1 MISKKRKS
9 KKGFTLVELVVTVAI
24 LGIVSG
30 MGIGIVANTIRNY
43 AVASTTAQEQETA
56 IQIENFI
63 TRYARTASDIDVI
76 EDANI
81 PSFNKNEE
89 YISTAIDSS
98 PEPVKNK
105 VYLTTNIVETIGSP
119 DVTSSLSYFGV
130 KKMTFTMRK
139 QKNFSDDSFSRCHT
153 CLDYTIEM
161 ADYYTLKGTVVMN
174 NVREDNVIGTV
185 GDSFT
190 EAKDVIELDFESLQ
204 TKALVFKK

>member
-30 MGIGIVANTIRNY
+30 VGVGIVANTIRNY

-105 VYLTTNIVETIGSP
+105 VYLTTNM
-119 DVTSSLSYFGV
+119 
-130 KKMTFTMRK
+130 K
-139 QKNFSDDSFSRCHT
+139 
-153 CLDYTIEM
+153 
-161 ADYYTLKGTVVMN
+161 
-174 NVREDNVIGTV
+174 
-185 GDSFT
+185 T
-190 EAKDVIELDFESLQ
+190 EEF
-204 TKALVFKK
+204 F